1 MSAKSTQTLVE
12 QLDSDFWDSE
22 SDMEKCN
29 NTQGCTLPPSMYKTT
44 KEYMSTGDESV
55 ESSESGETSDDDE
68 EYVDEGDEDYKDE
81 CDDECDDEGD
91 DDYDD
96 EYESDNNDDEGER
109 ECKFVEPNI
118 HALSDP
124 NQYFFVDSLIE
135 LRMNGFTFHDKKKAQ
150 NFFDQSLANMY
161 NGIILYPSLKTAI
174 VFPCGLFLKK
184 RMPEYKYDFP
194 HIKANFY
201 IANNRE
207 VPSFMRDCLCFRKYK
222 NVIYDILDY
231 YND

>member
-1 MSAKSTQTLVE
+1 M
-12 QLDSDFWDSE
+12 
-22 SDMEKCN
+22 
-29 NTQGCTLPPSMYKTT
+29 
-44 KEYMSTGDESV
+44 
-55 ESSESGETSDDDE
+55 
-68 EYVDEGDEDYKDE
+68 
-81 CDDECDDEGD
+81 
-91 DDYDD
+91 
-96 EYESDNNDDEGER
+96 
-109 ECKFVEPNI
+109 EPNI

-161 NGIILYPSLKTAI
+161 NGVILYPSLKTAI

-194 HIKANFY
+194 QVKANFY

-207 VPSFMRDCLCFRKYK
+207 IPSFMRDCLCFRKYK
-222 NVIYDILDY
+222 NVIDDILDY
-231 YND
+231 YNA